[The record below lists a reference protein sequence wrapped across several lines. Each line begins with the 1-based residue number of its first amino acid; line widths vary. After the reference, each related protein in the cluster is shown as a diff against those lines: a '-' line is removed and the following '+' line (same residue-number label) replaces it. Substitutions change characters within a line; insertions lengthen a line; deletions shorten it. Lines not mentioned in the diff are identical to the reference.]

1 MSLRHEVRPLRE
13 AFGNLEAKGLVL
25 KNSYQDVNTNLYFSE
40 LQYHLTIAITSPLS
54 ANLRIGIYYTKIASW
69 PIAKSCLTLKSL
81 SLL

>member
-40 LQYHLTIAITSPLS
+40 LQYHLTIAITIPFV
-54 ANLRIGIYYTKIASW
+54 
-69 PIAKSCLTLKSL
+69 C
-81 SLL
+81 